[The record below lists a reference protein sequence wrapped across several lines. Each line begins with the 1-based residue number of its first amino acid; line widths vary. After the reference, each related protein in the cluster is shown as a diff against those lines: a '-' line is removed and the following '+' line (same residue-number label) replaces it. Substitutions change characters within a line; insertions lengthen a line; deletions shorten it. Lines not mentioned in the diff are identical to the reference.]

1 MDDVRI
7 LSLRACISDSA
18 AMARLL
24 QNVPDADAI
33 RAELAQPC
41 FTWRSQGAA
50 QRSYWIAGDGEH
62 ALCLTVLGLNHD
74 EVIAVWLA
82 VDERRGQ
89 PGFTLS
95 APVFR
100 DILREELGVR
110 AKIVE
115 GGSG

>member
-1 MDDVRI
+1 
-7 LSLRACISDSA
+7 
-18 AMARLL
+18 
-24 QNVPDADAI
+24 
-33 RAELAQPC
+33 
-41 FTWRSQGAA
+41 
-50 QRSYWIAGDGEH
+50 
-62 ALCLTVLGLNHD
+62 
-74 EVIAVWLA
+74 VIAVWLA

>member
-7 LSLRACISDSA
+7 LSLRARISDAA

-24 QNVPDADAI
+24 QNVPDADAV

-41 FTWRSQGAA
+41 FTWRCQGAT
-50 QRSYWIAGDGEH
+50 QHSYWLAGNGET
-62 ALCLTVLGLNHD
+62 ALCLTVLGLNLD

-89 PGFTLS
+89 PGFTFS
-95 APVFR
+95 AQVLR
-100 DILREELGVR
+100 DFIREELGVR
-110 AKIVE
+110 AEVVD
-115 GGSG
+115 GGNA